1 MGSYDWKNLVSAI
14 LEAGPQLK
22 DRTWWREETGALEQ
36 WGRARGHEIFQD
48 EINGENQY
56 ADFQRQCM
64 LGDNNQILCHIQDL
78 NASDRLE
85 ELGKRTESFTKII
98 YVLIVIVDSNWIY

>member
-14 LEAGPQLK
+14 LEAGSQLK

-48 EINGENQY
+48 QIIGENRY
-56 ADFQRQCM
+56 ADFQRQYM
-64 LGDNNQILCHIQDL
+64 LGDNTLILYHIEAL

-98 YVLIVIVDSNWIY
+98 